1 MLVGAE
7 DSSSSSLNEQ
17 PDESPLRGSRN
28 EEDMMNDDTYY
39 PETRST
45 DQQVKDAVYA
55 WVLVN
60 QPDIVR
66 YAKEL
71 VGALPVFGLV
81 AA

>member
-1 MLVGAE
+1 LVGAE

>member
-28 EEDMMNDDTYY
+28 EEDMMNDTYY